1 MGLPNEDHQGLCIG
15 TENFYAINSQKT
27 PAQQEI
33 ANKLIEW
40 MYSTPT
46 GKEYVVNKF
55 GFIAPF
61 DTFTPNDAPD
71 DPLGKQLMA

>member
-1 MGLPNEDHQGLCIG
+1 MGLPNEEFQGLCVG
-15 TENFYAINSQKT
+15 TENFYAINSQKST
-27 PAQQEI
+27 AQQEI

-40 MYSTPT
+40 MYSAPT
-46 GKEYVVNKF
+46 GKDYVVNKF

-61 DTFTPNDAPD
+61 DTFTTNDVPD